1 MKDENINIEV
11 EETEET
17 FTGNAIKKAETIAK
31 ALNGQMCL
39 ADDSGIEI
47 EFLNGFPGV
56 NTKRWFD
63 GTNRERNLAIIEK
76 LKNVP
81 KEKRKIKFCS
91 AMAISDGKNT
101 ISACE
106 YIEGYGFG
114 FDEIFELEDGRTLAE
129 LSQEEKNNI
138 SARRK
143 TIEKLK
149 EKLEKISK

>member
-1 MKDENINIEV
+1 MSKKIVIASGNKGKIREVKEILKEYNIVSMKDENINIEV

-63 GTNRERNLAIIEK
+63 GTNR
-76 LKNVP
+76 
-81 KEKRKIKFCS
+81 
-91 AMAISDGKNT
+91 
-101 ISACE
+101 
-106 YIEGYGFG
+106 
-114 FDEIFELEDGRTLAE
+114 
-129 LSQEEKNNI
+129 
-138 SARRK
+138 
-143 TIEKLK
+143 
-149 EKLEKISK
+149 